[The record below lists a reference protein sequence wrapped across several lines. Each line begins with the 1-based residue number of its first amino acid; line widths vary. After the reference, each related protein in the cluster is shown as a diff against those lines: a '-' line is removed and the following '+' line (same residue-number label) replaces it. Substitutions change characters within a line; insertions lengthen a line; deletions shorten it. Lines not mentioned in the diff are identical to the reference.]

1 MIKKIIG
8 VILLTLSINVF
19 ATPFVVSDPY
29 STTSQV
35 QPSHCSIKL
44 DSSAKIEV
52 PVTSDATGKF
62 CKFDVG
68 SVTKGPHTVVATFI
82 LKDSLWGNLESA
94 PSPPFTF
101 VRPDTPVS
109 PSIPGL
115 IK

>member
-1 MIKKIIG
+1 MIKKIIS
-8 VILLTLSINVF
+8 VILLTLSVNVF

-29 STTSQV
+29 SITSQI
-35 QPSHCSIKL
+35 QPSHCGIKL
-44 DSSAKIEV
+44 DSGVKIEV

-68 SVTKGPHTVVATFI
+68 NVIAGSHTVTATFI

-109 PSIPGL
+109 PNIPGL